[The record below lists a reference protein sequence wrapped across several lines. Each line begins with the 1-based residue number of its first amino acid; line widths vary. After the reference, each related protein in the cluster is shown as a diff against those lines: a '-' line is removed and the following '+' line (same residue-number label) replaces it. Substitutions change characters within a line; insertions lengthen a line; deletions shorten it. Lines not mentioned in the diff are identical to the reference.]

1 MNQIDDAMR
10 AYQLAA
16 QARHTTECWLTAF
29 ETALRSQD
37 AAQIGNLFHEDCHW
51 RDILAFT
58 WDLSSAQGREDVT
71 ASLAQAQAPT
81 AACQFHLPPARKPP
95 RHVRRIGRDCI
106 EAIFEFRT
114 AVGRGAGLV
123 RLSSVADDGDDM
135 KAWLLSTTLEE
146 LEGCAEQ
153 IGANRPTGAAYSR
166 NFGGDNW
173 EDIRRKAVAYDDHEP
188 TVLVIGGAQAGLSI
202 AARLNQLGVDTLV
215 VETWPRIGDSWRTR
229 YHSLA
234 LHNSIHLN
242 HLPYMEFPPT
252 WPKYIPKGML
262 GNWFEFYADAME
274 INCWT
279 DTEFVGGSWDE
290 SAKSWMARLKRG
302 DGTER
307 IVRPRHLVFA
317 NGVSSYPMIPELPGL
332 DDFKGD
338 LIHSEGFD
346 SGASW
351 AGKRAMILGTGT
363 SGNDIALDLHS
374 HGVKTTLIQR
384 GSTTVVSI
392 DPSARLNE
400 AIWDEGPPLE
410 DCDLI
415 VASATP
421 SLIVEAYRQVTQRML
436 ELDKDMIAGLK
447 GVGFK
452 FDIGEDH
459 TGHQMKYFR
468 RGGGYNLDAG
478 SSDLLIRGELGL
490 LPYEQIECF
499 STDGVLLKDGSTVP
513 ADLIVLATGYYPQK
527 ELINRAL
534 GNEIAERIGPVWGL
548 GDDGELNNMFRRT
561 PQEGLWFIAG
571 GLAQCRIN
579 SKYLALQ
586 IKATELGLLG
596 PLEGTAESDIETLSR
611 QA

>member
-1 MNQIDDAMR
+1 MDDFDR
-10 AYQLAA
+10 SLHEFQLAE
-16 QARHTTECWLTAF
+16 QARRSATRWLRAF
-29 ETALRSQD
+29 EAALASRD
-37 AAQIGNLFHEDCHW
+37 AARISALFHEESHW

-58 WDLSSAQGREDVT
+58 WHLTSVEGRDGIAER
-71 ASLAQAQAPT
+71 LAAEQTRT
-81 AACQFHLPPARKPP
+81 AARGFHLPPGRKPP
-95 RHVRRIGRDCI
+95 RRVKRLGIDSV
-106 EAIFEFRT
+106 EAIFEFAT
-114 AVGRGAGLV
+114 ADGRGAGIV
-123 RLSSVADDGDDM
+123 RLSPAAEGCDAT
-135 KAWLLSTTLEE
+135 KAWLISTTLEALAGHE
-146 LEGCAEQ
+146 ERT
-153 IGANRPTGAAYSR
+153 GANRPTGAAYSR
-166 NFGGDNW
+166 NFGGANW
-173 EDIRRKAVAYDDHEP
+173 ADVRRKAQAYDDREP
-188 TVLVIGGAQAGLSI
+188 AVLVIGAAQAGLSI

-215 VETWPRIGDSWRTR
+215 VEKWPRIGDSWRRR

-252 WPKYIPKGML
+252 WPKYIPKDML

-290 SAKSWMARLKRG
+290 KAKRWTARLKRS

-317 NGVSSYPMIPELPGL
+317 NGVSSYPMIPDLPGL
-332 DDFKGD
+332 GDFKAEV
-338 LIHSEGFD
+338 IHSEGFD
-346 SGASW
+346 SGAAW
-351 AGKRAMILGTGT
+351 KGRNALVLGTG
-363 SGNDIALDLHS
+363 SSANDIALDLHS
-374 HGVKTTLIQR
+374 HGVNTTLIQR

-400 AIWDEGPPLE
+400 AIWDEGGPLE

-421 SLIVEAYRQVTQRML
+421 PLIIEAYKAVTNRML
-436 ELDKDMIAGLK
+436 ELDKEMIEGLRRI
-447 GVGFK
+447 GFK
-452 FDIGEDH
+452 HDVGEDE

-478 SSDLLIRGELGL
+478 SSALMIKGEIGL
-490 LPYEQIECF
+490 LQYDRIERF
-499 STDGVLLKDGSTVP
+499 TAGGALLKDGSTVP
-513 ADLIVLATGYYPQK
+513 ADLIVLATGYYPQQ
-527 ELINRAL
+527 ELVRRAL
-534 GNEIAERIGPVWGL
+534 GDATVRRIGPVWGI
-548 GDDGELNNMFRRT
+548 GEDGELNNMFKRT

-586 IKATELGLLG
+586 IKGMELGILG
-596 PLEGTAESDIETLSR
+596 PL
-611 QA
+611 